1 MTGETS
7 SWFMESRKGI
17 PPYEEQVREELGF
30 PTGRSQEPTP
40 SVEEPS
46 RWAPSFMG
54 FEDYQEPIRYIALIA
69 RILIIPIGI
78 PRGI

>member
-30 PTGRSQEPTP
+30 PTGPSQEPP
-40 SVEEPS
+40 PQRRRKV
-46 RWAPSFMG
+46 
-54 FEDYQEPIRYIALIA
+54 LA
-69 RILIIPIGI
+69 RIAGT
-78 PRGI
+78 RARRADD